1 MARHRLGLFWI
12 SALLALPLY
21 GCSDALN
28 AGPLEYVANDALT
41 KDVEGKPNLAGKP
54 AFQQKVRAALTRLFG
69 ESPQRIKVPEGSGL
83 PEGGLYL
90 ASYMQEGEGPSARY
104 VRLYEDA
111 ATSVPTKVTARA
123 SGGAVPQ
130 AGGYAI
136 YRRNCLHCHG
146 VSGAG
151 DGPTSPFLYPPPRD
165 YRRGIFKF
173 TSTPYMARPTRDDL
187 RRTIRNGLHGTSM
200 PAFHSLL
207 NNLEIEQVIDYVM
220 FLSMRGETELA
231 LIEIAALADEKD
243 PESFSDEI
251 VKEAVDAVFKKWQP
265 AQTQVVNPPVPRT
278 PPDHES
284 IVRGRDLFLKTD
296 CKDCHGTL
304 ARGDGGSFVP
314 QDVFNAVV
322 FGGNPSERQSRL
334 DKYDAKIKD
343 MWKQKPDEWGNPLR
357 PANLN
362 RSVYKGGR
370 RPIDIYWR
378 IAKGINGS
386 QMPGH
391 YPSINEQQIWDL
403 VNFVL
408 ALPYE
413 PELLTHA
420 PTGAATPEVASSS
433 AAGL

>member
-1 MARHRLGLFWI
+1 VGLC
-12 SALLALPLY
+12 AGLVLPLY
-21 GCSDALN
+21 GCSN
-28 AGPLEYVANDALT
+28 AGPLEYVVTDALT
-41 KDVEGKPNLAGKP
+41 KDLEGKSNLAGKP
-54 AFQQKVRAALTRLFG
+54 KLQERVRQALARIFG
-69 ESPQRIKVPEGSGL
+69 DSPERIRVPQGAGL

-90 ASYMQEGEGPSARY
+90 ASYMQEGEGPKAQYHRIHQDPT
-104 VRLYEDA
+104 V
-111 ATSVPTKVTARA
+111 TVPTKLK
-123 SGGAVPQ
+123 SGESAGSRPQ
-130 AGGYAI
+130 AGGYAV

-151 DGPTSPFLYPPPRD
+151 DGPTAPFLYPPPRD

-173 TSTPYMARPTRDDL
+173 TSTPYMARPARDDL
-187 RRTIRNGLHGTSM
+187 RRTIKNGLHGTSM

-207 NNLEIEQVIDYVM
+207 TSVEIEQVIDYVM

-231 LIEIAALADEKD
+231 LIEAATFADEKD
-243 PESFSDEI
+243 PASLTDENI
-251 VKEAVDAVFKKWQP
+251 NDAVNAVLKKWQP
-265 AQTQVVNPPVPRT
+265 SELPIVNPPIPRT
-278 PPDHES
+278 PSDRAS

-314 QDVFNAVV
+314 QDDFNYVV
-322 FGGNPSERQSRL
+322 FGGNPSERQARL
-334 DKYDAKIKD
+334 DTRDPKIKE

-362 RSVYKGGR
+362 RPVYKGGR
-370 RPIDIYWR
+370 RPIDLYWR

-391 YPSINEQQIWDL
+391 YPSIDEKQIWDL

-413 PELLTHA
+413 PELLRNA
-420 PTGAATPEVASSS
+420 PPPPSSP
-433 AAGL
+433 ALAGR